1 MAPPLRIGAARSA
14 QSLLASK
21 PASAAPEN
29 DVTGGYQI
37 SAWAAY
43 GGAQVQHKRYYVVD
57 SLTGKIVDKH
67 AEAHPCATLR
77 GLSGGT

>member
-43 GGAQVQHKRYYVVD
+43 GGAQMQHKRYYVV
-57 SLTGKIVDKH
+57 G
-67 AEAHPCATLR
+67 
-77 GLSGGT
+77 